1 MITIS
6 IPNAIAIVI
15 ASMSLGVTTSN
26 AVRFLII
33 SREEQ
38 TDAGSN

>member
-15 ASMSLGVTTSN
+15 ASMSLGITISN
-26 AVRFLII
+26 AVHFFII
-33 SREEQ
+33 SREER
-38 TDAGSN
+38 TDGEQ